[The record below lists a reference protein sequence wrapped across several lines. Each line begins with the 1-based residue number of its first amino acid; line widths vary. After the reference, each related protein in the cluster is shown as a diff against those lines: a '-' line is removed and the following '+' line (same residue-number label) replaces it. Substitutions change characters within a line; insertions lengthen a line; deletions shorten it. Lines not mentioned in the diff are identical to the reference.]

1 MSDLLSAASLLMA
14 VTAILY
20 SLWYVELTSALGIPV
35 ERKEDNVRNR
45 RKTLRLLLSKAL
57 PLACIAVAT
66 SLIFLPDAI
75 RIGAQTFQGSLART
89 AQYGGYSA
97 VNTAYCVVV
106 IISILLSVYTL
117 DLAIRLLRLWLR
129 LR

>member
-35 ERKEDNVRNR
+35 ERKEDNLRNC
-45 RKTLRLLLSKAL
+45 RKARRLLVSRAL
-57 PLACIAVAT
+57 PLAFIAVAT

-75 RIGAQTFQGSLART
+75 RIATQSFQWPVVRT
-89 AQYGGYSA
+89 VQNGGYSA

-106 IISILLSVYTL
+106 LISILLSIYTV
-117 DLAIRLLRLWLR
+117 DLAVRLLRLWLR

>member
-20 SLWYVELTSALGIPV
+20 SLWYVELTSALETPV
-35 ERKEDNVRNR
+35 GRKEDNLRNC
-45 RKTLRLLLSKAL
+45 RKTRRLLVSKAL
-57 PLACIAVAT
+57 PLVFIAVAT

-75 RIGAQTFQGSLART
+75 RIATQSFKGYVAQIVQN
-89 AQYGGYSA
+89 GGYSA

-106 IISILLSVYTL
+106 LISILLSIYTV
-117 DLAIRLLRLWLR
+117 DLFIRLLRLWLS